1 MAKYI
6 VKRILGM
13 IPILFIIS
21 VICFG
26 ILKAMPGDEISA
38 YLGASSKLTPA
49 QKEQLRENL
58 GLNDP
63 YPVQYVKWLGRTLSG
78 NLGESVSYKMPV
90 SELIGEFIW
99 NTFLVNAVSL
109 ILAILIAIPVG
120 IKSAVKKYGWFDNFW
135 NVFSLVGI
143 SIPTFFFG
151 LLLIFF
157 VAIPLNLP
165 MNGMRTAIQAALGYP
180 NIFAEIADVALHMIL
195 PVFILTMSSLA
206 SLVRYVRNSMID
218 VINQDYVR
226 TARSKGLSE
235 KVVIY
240 KHAFRNSLI
249 PLVTLLGLY
258 IPTLFSGAVILETV
272 FLWPGLGQLI
282 YTSTI
287 NRDTAVVMA
296 AFMFSSILILFGN
309 LLSDV
314 LYAVVDPRIKV
325 D

>member
-78 NLGESVSYKMPV
+78 NLGESISYKMPV

-109 ILAILIAIPVG
+109 ILAVLIAIPVG
-120 IKSAVKKYGWFDNFW
+120 IRSAVKKYGWFDNFW

-157 VAIPLNLP
+157 VAIPLDLP
-165 MNGMRTAIQAALGYP
+165 MNGMRTAVQAALGYP
-180 NIFAEIADVALHMIL
+180 NIFAEIGDVLLHMIL

-296 AFMFSSILILFGN
+296 AFMFSSILILLGN